1 MPSLLIKFTIATF
14 LGVSMATSPTTFL
27 DEQLKFERVSAAYQ
41 EKEKTLRN
49 SLAAQ
54 NIAIDK
60 LNLLIVAIKD
70 SDELDVY
77 GKNAGDKSFKKLLS
91 YRICARSGKLG
102 PKTKKGDNQ
111 VPEGFYYIDRFN
123 PTSNFHLSLGINY
136 PNAADRRRNSDVPD
150 LGGDIFIHGSC
161 ETIGCLPMT
170 DNIIKEIYVLAAHA
184 RSNGQEKIPV
194 YIFPFRM
201 TAANLKSYKIQ
212 FDGGRDKSN
221 QKLIAFWDNLS
232 HGYDQ
237 FMQNKQALSF
247 QVKEDGSYE
256 LTPL

>member
-27 DEQLKFERVSAAYQ
+27 DEQLTFERVDAAYQ
-41 EKEKTLRN
+41 EKESTLRN

-77 GKNAGDKSFKKLLS
+77 GKNAGDKSFKKVHS

-102 PKTKKGDNQ
+102 PKTQKGDNQ

-123 PTSNFHLSLGINY
+123 PKSNFHLSLGINY
-136 PNAADRRRNSDVPD
+136 PNVSDRRRNSTVHD

-170 DNIIKEIYVLAAHA
+170 DNVIKEIYVLAVHA
-184 RSNGQEKIPV
+184 RSNDQEKIPV

-201 TAANLKSYKIQ
+201 TAATLKSFKIKHKNDQ
-212 FDGGRDKSN
+212 R
-221 QKLIAFWDNLS
+221 LIDFWNNLAP
-232 HGYDQ
+232 GYDR

-247 QVKEDGSYE
+247 QVKENGRYE
-256 LTPL
+256 LNPL